1 MPKTIILAAMTL
13 VSVAVVTALG
23 AGTAPDAAG
32 LDSAKS
38 TVVATFKQENVPV
51 EAPFRKFSGHIAY
64 QASDA
69 AAASASV
76 DVETGSLD
84 IGDPAY
90 NAEVRKPA
98 WFDSA
103 HFPLATFR
111 STAVKVL
118 SATRFEATGTLTIK
132 GKALSVTVPIT
143 VTAGAGSAG
152 ATFDGT
158 LPVSRKAFTIGD
170 PVWNDVIDDAVTV
183 RFHLVQAAH

>member
-170 PVWNDVIDDAVTV
+170 PVWNDVIDDAVSV